1 MALLRENIRDQR
13 KYYTI
18 AVLAMVVVAAMTSSV
33 AWIMRYIVDAMT
45 IPDNKGMVMMVAL
58 GVVAIFTFKGLATY
72 VQVVA
77 LTRAGKPNRRHPADQ
92 ALRQAAPARRV
103 LFQPHRVLRPAD
115 AGHAVG
121 AGRAG
126 DHRHHRVTSF
136 VRDLLTLI
144 GLLAVMFY
152 QQPILSAV
160 SMIIGPAAIF
170 GIRVLLRRCARSW
183 SRRWPRLPRSSR

>member
-1 MALLRENIRDQR
+1 MLSVVERKLYQWFPSLQDQLLWRLLRENIRDQR

-77 LTRAGKPNRRHPADQ
+77 LTVRATASSPP
-92 ALRQAAPARRV
+92 
-103 LFQPHRVLRPAD
+103 
-115 AGHAVG
+115 
-121 AGRAG
+121 
-126 DHRHHRVTSF
+126 S
-136 VRDLLTLI
+136 
-144 GLLAVMFY
+144 
-152 QQPILSAV
+152 
-160 SMIIGPAAIF
+160 
-170 GIRVLLRRCARSW
+170 
-183 SRRWPRLPRSSR
+183 RSSFTTSCSGKACPFSTSPSPPTC